1 MPLVSVENVAPGIRL
16 GLWRIESEST
26 DIYALY
32 PALRNLDTDG
42 VKSKSRLLEKLSV
55 AALICEMTGV
65 ECPEIGHKVN
75 GAPLLDGFQ
84 IGISHTHSYA
94 AVILSQDVDV
104 AVDIEY
110 RSERVKRIVSKFV
123 RNDEQSES
131 LDRLLLNWCAKETV
145 YKLLNAENLGYFDM
159 RLKPFSIS
167 DEGKFLV
174 EDLKGKQSVWLNY
187 RITPDYTLTFS
198 FLS

>member
-1 MPLVSVENVAPGIRL
+1 MPLVSVENVAPGVRL
-16 GLWRIESEST
+16 GLWRIEAESA
-26 DIYALY
+26 DIYALH

-65 ECPEIGHKVN
+65 ECPEIGHKYN
-75 GAPLLDGFQ
+75 GAPLLDGYH
-84 IGISHTHSYA
+84 IGISHTRGYA
-94 AVILSQDVDV
+94 AVVLSRDVEV

-110 RSERVKRIVSKFV
+110 RSERVRRIVDKFV
-123 RNDEQSES
+123 RNDEQAES

-145 YKLLNAENLGYFDM
+145 YKLLNTENLGYFDM
-159 RLKPFSIS
+159 RLKPFTIS
-167 DEGKFLV
+167 DEGNFDV
-174 EDLKGKQSVWLNY
+174 EDLKGTQSIQVNY